1 MEAKYSILEWRNGLR
16 QSGISDAGCPR
27 MEEVLRAPAAHG
39 VSSFKNPLLVPDLD
53 LDLGFLSKS
62 WSILRNPSC

>member
-27 MEEVLRAPAAHG
+27 MEEVLRAAAAHG
-39 VSSFKNPLLVPDLD
+39 VSSHELKNY
-53 LDLGFLSKS
+53 
-62 WSILRNPSC
+62 ILNFVYSMG